1 MLVSGNPMQAFHQKL
16 KRLSITLSKWSKE
29 QLGDINAMVKSFEER
44 IKEDEEELITSNTD
58 AARMYLHCL
67 SAEYIMYLKLKE
79 SILK

>member
-1 MLVSGNPMQAFHQKL
+1 
-16 KRLSITLSKWSKE
+16 
-29 QLGDINAMVKSFEER
+29 MVKSFEER